1 MRTVCISTIHFLLIW
16 LGLVLFSSVSSAK
29 EDIIFSTALSE
40 GHEVFALAEE
50 MLEVIS
56 SRMGEQI
63 KLISI
68 PGKRSALLLKNHQI
82 HAELARISEYA
93 KRVPFAIKVSEP
105 VIELSRYVYSI
116 DHDFAVKG
124 WESLKPYHAVTVRGS
139 WVINIYMTEH
149 RISKVDSMASAF
161 QFLKSGRADIFV
173 SNSILAD
180 KFLADT
186 ELELSGVIRLEPA
199 VQLSREFTFFAEGY
213 IDLAARYE
221 AALRSMK
228 EDGSYQA
235 ILAKM

>member
-1 MRTVCISTIHFLLIW
+1 MLIW
-16 LGLVLFSSVSSAK
+16 LALILFSSVSNAK
-29 EDIIFSTALSE
+29 EEIVFSTSLSE
-40 GHEVFALAEE
+40 DHEVFALAEE
-50 MLEVIS
+50 MLKVIS
-56 SRMGEQI
+56 SRIGEQI

-93 KRVPFAIKVSEP
+93 KKVPFAIKVSEP

-124 WESLKPYHAVTVRGS
+124 WASLKPYHAVTVRGS
-139 WVINIYMTEH
+139 WIINIYMKEH
-149 RISKVDSMASAF
+149 RISKVDSMSSAF
-161 QFLKSGRADIFV
+161 QFLKSGRADVFV

-180 KFLADT
+180 KFLAET
-186 ELELSGVIRLEPA
+186 ELELSGIFRLEPA
-199 VQLSREFTFFAEGY
+199 VHLSKEFTFFAEGY

-228 EDGSYQA
+228 DDGSYQA

>member
-1 MRTVCISTIHFLLIW
+1 MLIW
-16 LGLVLFSSVSSAK
+16 LALILFSSVSNAK
-29 EDIIFSTALSE
+29 EEIVFSTSLSE
-40 GHEVFALAEE
+40 DHEVFALAEE
-50 MLEVIS
+50 MLKVIS
-56 SRMGEQI
+56 SRIGEQI

-93 KRVPFAIKVSEP
+93 KKVPFAIKVSEP

-124 WESLKPYHAVTVRGS
+124 WASLKPYHAVTVRGS
-139 WVINIYMTEH
+139 WIINIYMKEH
-149 RISKVDSMASAF
+149 RISKVDSMSSAF
-161 QFLKSGRADIFV
+161 QFLKSGRADVFV

-180 KFLADT
+180 KFLAET
-186 ELELSGVIRLEPA
+186 ELELSGIVRLEPA
-199 VQLSREFTFFAEGY
+199 VHLSKEFTFFAEGY

-228 EDGSYQA
+228 DDGSYQA

>member
-1 MRTVCISTIHFLLIW
+1 MLIW
-16 LGLVLFSSVSSAK
+16 LALILFSSVSNAK
-29 EDIIFSTALSE
+29 EEVVFSTSLSE
-40 GHEVFALAEE
+40 DHEVFALAEE
-50 MLEVIS
+50 MLKVIS
-56 SRMGEQI
+56 SRIGEQI

-93 KRVPFAIKVSEP
+93 EKVPFAIKVSEP

-124 WESLKPYHAVTVRGS
+124 WASLKPYHAVTVRGS
-139 WVINIYMTEH
+139 WIINIYMKEH
-149 RISKVDSMASAF
+149 RISKVDSMSSAF
-161 QFLKSGRADIFV
+161 QFLKSGRADVFV

-180 KFLADT
+180 KFLAET
-186 ELELSGVIRLEPA
+186 ELELSGIVRLEPA
-199 VQLSREFTFFAEGY
+199 VHLSKEFTFFAEGY

-228 EDGSYQA
+228 DDGSYQA